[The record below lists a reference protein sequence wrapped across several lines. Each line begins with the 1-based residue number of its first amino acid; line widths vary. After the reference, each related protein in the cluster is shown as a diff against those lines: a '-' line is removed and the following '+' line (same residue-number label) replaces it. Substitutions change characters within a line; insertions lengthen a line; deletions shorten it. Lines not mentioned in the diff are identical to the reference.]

1 MAKIISMKEW
11 KDEQT
16 DKWLNDL
23 YTQSDE
29 EYAKIL
35 EAYKNGQLS
44 LGTHSLNKLIAKDGH
59 TYEGVNELIYH
70 HYAVIL
76 YLEEELKKYKKE

>member
-1 MAKIISMKEW
+1 MKEW

-23 YTQSDE
+23 FAQQDE

-35 EAYKNGQLS
+35 EACENGELL
-44 LGTHSLNKLIAKDGH
+44 LGGDSLNQLIAKGEH
-59 TYEGVNELIYH
+59 TYKDVSDIIYY
-70 HYAVIL
+70 HYVIIL
-76 YLEEELKKYKKE
+76 YLERELEKYKKE